1 MKKISHAVEAVVSGH
16 PAIAFGL
23 HHRLLNLTR
32 LARYLRP
39 GVAAQTHK
47 DVSESAI
54 LMSLSRLQ
62 GRWARSRLQAMATL
76 VLDKVSIVSGL
87 CSVTLAKTR
96 TTHAELHRVFTSI
109 QERNG
114 FITITEGLRETT
126 VIVEEE
132 NFPLLRKALSS
143 RPKIVNRNLASVGM
157 TFSEKYL
164 SVKGVLHQLLEQVA
178 LQNINVL
185 EVASTATEFYIY
197 VEEKDVEVA
206 FSAIFHRFGRSSR
219 GA

>member
-1 MKKISHAVEAVVSGH
+1 MMKISDALETIVEGN
-16 PAIAFGL
+16 PALAFGL
-23 HHRLLNLTR
+23 HHRLLNLTK
-32 LARYLRP
+32 LARFLRP
-39 GVAAQTHK
+39 SVEAQTRK
-47 DVSESAI
+47 GVSDSAV

-62 GRWARSRLQAMATL
+62 RKWSRSRPQKTDAL

-87 CSVTLAKTR
+87 CSVTLAKTH
-96 TTHAELHRVFTSI
+96 TTHRELNRVFAAV

-114 FITITEGLRETT
+114 FITITEGLREIT

-132 NFPLLRKALSS
+132 NFERLRKSLSS
-143 RPKIVNRNLASVGM
+143 RPKIVHRSVASVGM
-157 TFSEKYL
+157 TFSERYL
-164 SVKGVLHQLLEQVA
+164 SVKGVLHQLLEQIA

-206 FSAIFHRFGRSSR
+206 FAAIFHRFGRTR
-219 GA
+219 RP

>member
-1 MKKISHAVEAVVSGH
+1 MKKISDAVATVAGGH
-16 PAIAFGL
+16 PALAFGL
-23 HHRLLNLTR
+23 RHRLLNLTQV
-32 LARYLRP
+32 ARYLRAS
-39 GVAAQTHK
+39 VAAQTHK

-62 GRWARSRLQAMATL
+62 RRWARSRPQTTKAL

-87 CSVTLAKTR
+87 CSVTLAKTQ
-96 TTHAELHRVFTSI
+96 TTHRELNRVFTSI
-109 QERNG
+109 QEHNG

-132 NFPLLRKALSS
+132 NFSLLRKALSS

-157 TFSEKYL
+157 SFSERYL
-164 SVKGVLHQLLEQVA
+164 KVKGVLHQLLEQVA
-178 LQNINVL
+178 LQDINVL

-197 VEEKDVEVA
+197 VEEKDVEIA
-206 FSAIFHRFGRSSR
+206 FAAIFHRFGRKPQR
-219 GA
+219 G

>member
-1 MKKISHAVEAVVSGH
+1 VKKIGDAVEAIIEAN
-16 PAIAFGL
+16 PALTFGI

-32 LARYLRP
+32 VSRFLRP
-39 GVAAQTHK
+39 SVEAQTRK
-47 DVSESAI
+47 EVSDAAL

-62 GRWARSRLQAMATL
+62 RRWAKARPQKTDAL
-76 VLDKVSIVSGL
+76 VLNKVSIVSGL
-87 CSVTLAKTR
+87 CSVTLLKTQ
-96 TTHAELHRVFTSI
+96 TTHRELNRLFTAV

-114 FITITEGLRETT
+114 FITVTEGLRETT

-132 NFPLLRKALSS
+132 NFLRLRKALRS
-143 RPKIVNRNLASVGM
+143 RPKIVHRNVASVGM
-157 TFSEKYL
+157 TFSERYL

-197 VEEKDVEVA
+197 VEERDVEVA
-206 FSAIFHRFGRSSR
+206 FAAIFRRFGRTQR
-219 GA
+219 P

>member
-1 MKKISHAVEAVVSGH
+1 MKKISDAVETVAGGH
-16 PAIAFGL
+16 PALAFGL
-23 HHRLLNLTR
+23 RRRLLNLTR
-32 LARYLRP
+32 VARYLRP
-39 GVAAQTHK
+39 SVAAQTRK
-47 DVSESAI
+47 DVSEAAI

-62 GRWARSRLQAMATL
+62 RKWARSRPQTTEAL

-87 CSVTLAKTR
+87 CSVTLAKTQ
-96 TTHAELHRVFTSI
+96 TTHRELNRVFTSI
-109 QERNG
+109 QEHNG

-132 NFPLLRKALSS
+132 NFSLLRKALSS

-157 TFSEKYL
+157 SFSERYL
-164 SVKGVLHQLLEQVA
+164 KVKGVLHQLLEQVA
-178 LQNINVL
+178 LQDINVL

-206 FSAIFHRFGRSSR
+206 FAAIFHRFGRKPQR
-219 GA
+219 G